1 MEELTMLVQ
10 LAGGTPETTRR
21 LREAGFRRARDV
33 ARAEVHELCE
43 QSGLSVAAARRLL
56 RSAKEILAPAHE
68 RKEKDK
74 RRARSGLRG
83 LPSALS
89 SGGATSKVGPCD
101 GKAATPTTSRSTTS
115 KAPAAPQP
123 GADQGVSRAESSALL
138 DEAAREERTSRSF
151 WRFG

>member
-10 LAGGTPETTRR
+10 LAGGEPETTRR
-21 LREAGFRRARDV
+21 LRDAGFRRARDV

-43 QSGLSVAAARRLL
+43 QSWLSMVAARRLV
-56 RSAKEILAPAHE
+56 RSAREILAPAHE
-68 RKEKDK
+68 RKKKDK

-89 SGGATSKVGPCD
+89 SGGATSKAGQCV

-123 GADQGVSRAESSALL
+123 GADQGVSKAESSALL
-138 DEAAREERTSRSF
+138 NEAAHEERMSQSF

>member
-10 LAGGTPETTRR
+10 LAGGGPETTRR
-21 LREAGFRRARDV
+21 LRDAGFRRARDV

-43 QSGLSVAAARRLL
+43 QSGLSAAAARRLV
-56 RSAKEILAPAHE
+56 RAAKEILAPAHE

-89 SGGATSKVGPCD
+89 SGGATSKVGQRV

-115 KAPAAPQP
+115 KAPPAPQP
-123 GADQGVSRAESSALL
+123 GADQGVSKAESSALL
-138 DEAAREERTSRSF
+138 DEAAHEERMSQSF

>member
-10 LAGGTPETTRR
+10 LAGGDPETTRR

-33 ARAEVHELCE
+33 ARADVHELCE
-43 QSGLSVAAARRLL
+43 QSGLSMAAARRLV

-68 RKEKDK
+68 RKKKDK
-74 RRARSGLRG
+74 KRARGGLRS

-89 SGGATSKVGPCD
+89 SGGATSKVGRGV
-101 GKAATPTTSRSTTS
+101 GKAAS
-115 KAPAAPQP
+115 QP
-123 GADQGVSRAESSALL
+123 RADQGVSKAESSALL
-138 DEAAREERTSRSF
+138 DEAAHEQRMSQSF

>member
-10 LAGGTPETTRR
+10 LAGGGPETTRR
-21 LREAGFRRARDV
+21 LRDAGFRRARDV

-43 QSGLSVAAARRLL
+43 QSGLSVAAARRLV

-89 SGGATSKVGPCD
+89 RGGATSKVGQGV
-101 GKAATPTTSRSTTS
+101 GKATPTTSRCTTA
-115 KAPAAPQP
+115 KAPPVPQP
-123 GADQGVSRAESSALL
+123 GADQGVSKAESSALL
-138 DEAAREERTSRSF
+138 DEAAHVERMSQSF

>member
-10 LAGGTPETTRR
+10 LAGGEPETTRR
-21 LREAGFRRARDV
+21 LRDAGFRRASDV
-33 ARAEVHELCE
+33 ARAELHELCE
-43 QSGLSVAAARRLL
+43 RSGLSVAAARRLV
-56 RSAKEILAPAHE
+56 RSAKEILAPAHQ

-89 SGGATSKVGPCD
+89 SGGATSKVGQRV

-115 KAPAAPQP
+115 KAPPAPQP
-123 GADQGVSRAESSALL
+123 GADQGVSKAERSALL
-138 DEAAREERTSRSF
+138 NEAAHEQRMSQSF

>member
-10 LAGGTPETTRR
+10 LAGGGPETMRR
-21 LREAGFRRARDV
+21 LRDAGFRRARDV

-43 QSGLSVAAARRLL
+43 QSGLSVAAARRLV
-56 RSAKEILAPAHE
+56 RSAKEILAPPHE
-68 RKEKDK
+68 REEKDK

-89 SGGATSKVGPCD
+89 SGAATSKVEQYD
-101 GKAATPTTSRSTTS
+101 GKTATPTTSRSTTS
-115 KAPAAPQP
+115 KAPPAPQP
-123 GADQGVSRAESSALL
+123 GADQGVSKAESSALL
-138 DEAAREERTSRSF
+138 DEAAHEERMSQSF

>member
-10 LAGGTPETTRR
+10 LAGGGPETTRR
-21 LREAGFRRARDV
+21 LRDAGFRRARDV
-33 ARAEVHELCE
+33 ARAEVHELSE
-43 QSGLSVAAARRLL
+43 QSGLSVAAARRLV

-115 KAPAAPQP
+115 
-123 GADQGVSRAESSALL
+123 QGVSRVESSALL
-138 DEAAREERTSRSF
+138 DEAAHEERMSQSF

>member
-10 LAGGTPETTRR
+10 LAGGGPETMRR
-21 LREAGFRRARDV
+21 LRDAGFRRARDV

-43 QSGLSVAAARRLL
+43 QSGLSMAAARRLV

-89 SGGATSKVGPCD
+89 SGGATSKVGQCV
-101 GKAATPTTSRSTTS
+101 GKAATPAR
-115 KAPAAPQP
+115 QP
-123 GADQGVSRAESSALL
+123 GVDQGVSKAESSALL
-138 DEAAREERTSRSF
+138 DEAAHEQRMSQSF

>member
-10 LAGGTPETTRR
+10 LAGGGPETTRR
-21 LREAGFRRARDV
+21 LRDAGFRRARDV
-33 ARAEVHELCE
+33 ARAEVHELSE
-43 QSGLSVAAARRLL
+43 QSGLSVAVARRLV

-89 SGGATSKVGPCD
+89 SGGATSKAGQCV
-101 GKAATPTTSRSTTS
+101 GKAATPTTSRCTTT
-115 KAPAAPQP
+115 KAPPAPQP
-123 GADQGVSRAESSALL
+123 GADQGVSKAESSALL
-138 DEAAREERTSRSF
+138 SEAAHEERMSQSF

>member
-10 LAGGTPETTRR
+10 LAGGGPETMCR
-21 LREAGFRRARDV
+21 LRDAGFRRARDV

-43 QSGLSVAAARRLL
+43 QSGLSVAVARRLV

-68 RKEKDK
+68 RTEKDK

-89 SGGATSKVGPCD
+89 SVGAT
-101 GKAATPTTSRSTTS
+101 STTS
-115 KAPAAPQP
+115 KAPPAPQP
-123 GADQGVSRAESSALL
+123 GADQGVSNAESSVLL
-138 DEAAREERTSRSF
+138 NEAAHEEMMSQSF

>member
-10 LAGGTPETTRR
+10 LAGGDPETTRR
-21 LREAGFRRARDV
+21 LRDAGFRRARDI

-43 QSGLSVAAARRLL
+43 QIGLSAAAARRLV
-56 RSAKEILAPAHE
+56 RSAKEVLVPAHE

-74 RRARSGLRG
+74 RRARSGLRS

-89 SGGATSKVGPCD
+89 SGSATSKVGQRV
-101 GKAATPTTSRSTTS
+101 GKAATRTTSRSTTS
-115 KAPAAPQP
+115 KSPAARQP
-123 GADQGVSRAESSALL
+123 GTNQGVSKAESSALL
-138 DEAAREERTSRSF
+138 NEAAHEQGMSQSF

>member
-10 LAGGTPETTRR
+10 LAGGGPETTRR
-21 LREAGFRRARDV
+21 LRDAGFRRARDV

-43 QSGLSVAAARRLL
+43 QSGLSVVAARRLV

-101 GKAATPTTSRSTTS
+101 SKAATPTTSRSTTS
-115 KAPAAPQP
+115 KAPPAPPP
-123 GADQGVSRAESSALL
+123 GTDQGVSRVESSALL
-138 DEAAREERTSRSF
+138 DEAAGEERTSRSF

>member
-21 LREAGFRRARDV
+21 LREAGFRLARDV

-43 QSGLSVAAARRLL
+43 QSGLTVAAARRLV

-89 SGGATSKVGPCD
+89 SGGATSKIGPCD

-115 KAPAAPQP
+115 
-123 GADQGVSRAESSALL
+123 QGVSRVESSALL
-138 DEAAREERTSRSF
+138 DEAAREERTSQSF

>member
-10 LAGGTPETTRR
+10 LAGGEPETTRR
-21 LREAGFRRARDV
+21 LRDAGFRRASDV

-43 QSGLSVAAARRLL
+43 RSGLSVAAARRLV

-68 RKEKDK
+68 RKKKDK
-74 RRARSGLRG
+74 RRARSGLRS

-89 SGGATSKVGPCD
+89 SGGATSKVG
-101 GKAATPTTSRSTTS
+101 
-115 KAPAAPQP
+115 KAPPTGRP
-123 GADQGVSRAESSALL
+123 GTDQGVSQAESSALL
-138 DEAAREERTSRSF
+138 DEAAREEKTSQSF